1 MSVFLRSLNTLN
13 KFPLP
18 FKHLLDS
25 LINHKFYFRGPTP
38 LTFLRPLRKADE
50 AGFTMEEIL
59 LALKIVPGD
68 ELMTWLQNT
77 YQDLVRDVRRVASNM
92 GQVSQLSLSFLCTLL
107 QMSEQ
112 NNT

>member
-1 MSVFLRSLNTLN
+1 
-13 KFPLP
+13 
-18 FKHLLDS
+18 
-25 LINHKFYFRGPTP
+25 
-38 LTFLRPLRKADE
+38 
-50 AGFTMEEIL
+50 MEEIL

-92 GQVSQLSLSFLCTLL
+92 GQVSQFSLSFLCTLL

-112 NNT
+112 SNT

>member
-1 MSVFLRSLNTLN
+1 
-13 KFPLP
+13 
-18 FKHLLDS
+18 
-25 LINHKFYFRGPTP
+25 
-38 LTFLRPLRKADE
+38 
-50 AGFTMEEIL
+50 MEEIL

-77 YQDLVRDVRRVASNM
+77 YQDLVKDVRRVASNM

>member
-1 MSVFLRSLNTLN
+1 
-13 KFPLP
+13 
-18 FKHLLDS
+18 
-25 LINHKFYFRGPTP
+25 
-38 LTFLRPLRKADE
+38 
-50 AGFTMEEIL
+50 MEEIL

-77 YQDLVRDVRRVASNM
+77 YQDLVRDVRHVASNM
-92 GQVSQLSLSFLCTLL
+92 GQVSQLSLSLLSTFL